1 MNYYRFPEKPVTKLC
16 MFLILLA
23 LQVVARSTMFTST
36 LIGFG
41 KCQVLMLALVAVS
54 GIAFLLYN
62 RKQLRQI
69 LTDRRMLAL
78 GIAAVLIF
86 VPMLVK
92 RDWQALYVTI
102 FLGWAF
108 AIFLTYFTTVEEL
121 GKYYVVLMTALGAA
135 SLVGTFVLKPLAL
148 AGVLPAHYFL
158 STGGWT
164 MLNFGVTFVSVM
176 NEDMLETF
184 RAFGIFR
191 EPGLFQIFLFVAI
204 ELNNDWVEWK
214 KPWQMWAVD
223 AVLFAAMLVT
233 FATGGV
239 LALGIYL
246 VFLFFDKGLYRNKT
260 MRIGAAA
267 LVLLGAAAV
276 AAALAQGGSWSV
288 ELIGMVDK
296 ITSRTDSYTSRLDS
310 LAANGRMFL
319 AHPIFGGKLSE
330 VVYATANNTTTS
342 PIIFAGFGLI
352 TGLVH
357 VLSWAALSWKKER
370 SLLLNLILLGI
381 LFVPFNTQNVIYD
394 MFFWM
399 FPVMALTQRGLPEL
413 EKIRRGKRG

>member
-1 MNYYRFPEKPVTKLC
+1 MNYYRFPEKPVNKIWA
-16 MFLILLA
+16 FLILLA

-41 KCQVLMLALVAVS
+41 KSQLLMLALVAVS

-86 VPMLVK
+86 VPMLAK

-148 AGVLPAHYFL
+148 SGVLPAHYFL
-158 STGGWT
+158 SHGGWT

-176 NEDMLETF
+176 NENMQETF

-191 EPGLFQIFLFVAI
+191 EPGLFQVFLFIAI
-204 ELNNDWVEWK
+204 ELNNDWVDWK
-214 KPWQMWAVD
+214 KPWQMWVVD
-223 AVLFAAMLVT
+223 AILFATMLVT

-239 LALGIYL
+239 LALGVYL

-267 LVLLGAAAV
+267 LVILGIAAL
-276 AAALAQGGSWSV
+276 AAALAQGGTWAT
-288 ELIGMVDK
+288 ELIGMMEK
-296 ITSRTDSYTSRLDS
+296 FTNRTDSYTARVDS
-310 LAANGRMFL
+310 LVANGRMFL
-319 AHPIFGGKLSE
+319 THPIFGGKLSE
-330 VVYATANNTTTS
+330 VMYSTANNTTTS

-370 SLLLNLILLGI
+370 NLLLNLILLGI

-413 EKIRRGKRG
+413 EKIRKGKGA

>member
-1 MNYYRFPEKPVTKLC
+1 MNYYRFPEKPVTKIWA
-16 MFLILLA
+16 FLIMLA
-23 LQVVARSTMFTST
+23 LQAVARSTMFTST

-78 GIAAVLIF
+78 GVAAVLIF

-102 FLGWAF
+102 FLGCAF
-108 AIFLTYFTTVEEL
+108 AVFLTYFTTVEEL

-148 AGVLPAHYFL
+148 SGVLPAHYFL
-158 STGGWT
+158 SHGGWT

-176 NEDMLETF
+176 NENMQETF

-191 EPGLFQIFLFVAI
+191 EPGLFQVFLFIAI
-204 ELNNDWVEWK
+204 ELNNDWVDWK
-214 KPWQMWAVD
+214 KPWQLWAVD
-223 AVLFAAMLVT
+223 AILFATMLVT

-239 LALGIYL
+239 LALGVYL

-260 MRIGAAA
+260 MRMGAAA
-267 LVLLGAAAV
+267 LVILGLAALT
-276 AAALAQGGSWSV
+276 AALAQGGTWAT
-288 ELIGMVDK
+288 ELIGMMEK
-296 ITSRTDSYTSRLDS
+296 FTNRTDSYTARVDS
-310 LAANGRMFL
+310 LVANGRMFL
-319 AHPIFGGKLSE
+319 SHPIFGGKLSE
-330 VVYATANNTTTS
+330 VMYSTPNNTTTS

-370 SLLLNLILLGI
+370 NLLLNLILLGI

-413 EKIRRGKRG
+413 EKIRKGKGA

>member
-16 MFLILLA
+16 VFLILLA
-23 LQVVARSTMFTST
+23 LQ
-36 LIGFG
+36 
-41 KCQVLMLALVAVS
+41 LVAVS
-54 GIAFLLYN
+54 GISFLLYN
-62 RKQLRQI
+62 RKQLKQI

-78 GIAAVLIF
+78 GIAAALIF
-86 VPMLVK
+86 VPMLAK

-148 AGVLPAHYFL
+148 SGVLPAHYFL
-158 STGGWT
+158 SHGGWT

-176 NEDMLETF
+176 NENMQETF

-191 EPGLFQIFLFVAI
+191 EPGLFQVFLFIAI
-204 ELNNDWVEWK
+204 ELNNDWVDWK

-223 AVLFAAMLVT
+223 AILFATMLVT

-239 LALGIYL
+239 LALGVYL

-260 MRIGAAA
+260 MRMGAAA
-267 LVLLGAAAV
+267 LVILGIAAL
-276 AAALAQGGSWSV
+276 AAALAQGGTWAT
-288 ELIGMVDK
+288 ELIGMMEK
-296 ITSRTDSYTSRLDS
+296 FTNRTDSYTARVDS
-310 LAANGRMFL
+310 LVANGRMFL

-330 VVYATANNTTTS
+330 VMYSTPNNTTTS

-370 SLLLNLILLGI
+370 NLLLNLILLGI

-413 EKIRRGKRG
+413 EKIRKGKGA

>member
-16 MFLILLA
+16 VFLILLA
-23 LQVVARSTMFTST
+23 LQ
-36 LIGFG
+36 
-41 KCQVLMLALVAVS
+41 LVAVS
-54 GIAFLLYN
+54 GISFLLYN
-62 RKQLRQI
+62 RKQLKQI

-78 GIAAVLIF
+78 GIAAALIF
-86 VPMLVK
+86 VPMLAK

-148 AGVLPAHYFL
+148 SGVLPAHYFL
-158 STGGWT
+158 SHGGWT

-176 NEDMLETF
+176 NENMQETF

-191 EPGLFQIFLFVAI
+191 EPGLFQVFLFIAI
-204 ELNNDWVEWK
+204 ELNNDWVDWK

-223 AVLFAAMLVT
+223 AILFATMLVT

-239 LALGIYL
+239 LALGVYL

-260 MRIGAAA
+260 MRRGAAA
-267 LVLLGAAAV
+267 LVILGIAAL
-276 AAALAQGGSWSV
+276 AAALAQGGTWAT
-288 ELIGMVDK
+288 ELIGMMEK
-296 ITSRTDSYTSRLDS
+296 FTNRTDSYTARVDS
-310 LAANGRMFL
+310 LVANGRMFL

-330 VVYATANNTTTS
+330 VMYSTPNNTTTS

-370 SLLLNLILLGI
+370 NLLLNLILLGI

-413 EKIRRGKRG
+413 EKIRKGKGA

>member
-1 MNYYRFPEKPVTKLC
+1 MNYYRFPEKPVTKIWA
-16 MFLILLA
+16 FLIMLA
-23 LQVVARSTMFTST
+23 LQAVARSTMFTST

-78 GIAAVLIF
+78 GVAAVLIF

-92 RDWQALYVTI
+92 RDWQALYVTV

-121 GKYYVVLMTALGAA
+121 GKYYVVLMTALGAV

-148 AGVLPAHYFL
+148 SGVLPAHYFL
-158 STGGWT
+158 SHGGWT

-176 NEDMLETF
+176 NENMQETF

-191 EPGLFQIFLFVAI
+191 EPGLFQVFLFIAI
-204 ELNNDWVEWK
+204 ELNNDWVDWK
-214 KPWQMWAVD
+214 KPWQLWAVD
-223 AVLFAAMLVT
+223 AILFATMLVT

-239 LALGIYL
+239 LALGVYL

-260 MRIGAAA
+260 MRMGAAA
-267 LVLLGAAAV
+267 LVILGLAALT
-276 AAALAQGGSWSV
+276 AALAQGGTWAT
-288 ELIGMVDK
+288 ELIGMMEK
-296 ITSRTDSYTSRLDS
+296 FTNRTDSYTARVDS
-310 LAANGRMFL
+310 LVANGRMFL
-319 AHPIFGGKLSE
+319 SHPIFGGKLSE
-330 VVYATANNTTTS
+330 VMYSTANNTTTS
-342 PIIFAGFGLI
+342 PIIFAGFGLV
-352 TGLVH
+352 TGAVH

-413 EKIRRGKRG
+413 EKIRKGKEA

>member
-1 MNYYRFPEKPVTKLC
+1 MNYYRFPEKPVTKIWA
-16 MFLILLA
+16 FLIMLA
-23 LQVVARSTMFTST
+23 LQAVARSTMFTST

-78 GIAAVLIF
+78 GVAAVLIF

-102 FLGWAF
+102 FLGCAF
-108 AIFLTYFTTVEEL
+108 AVFLTYFTTVEEL

-148 AGVLPAHYFL
+148 SGVLPAHYFL
-158 STGGWT
+158 SHGGWT

-176 NEDMLETF
+176 NENMQETF

-191 EPGLFQIFLFVAI
+191 EPGLFQVFLFIAI
-204 ELNNDWVEWK
+204 ELNNDWVDWK
-214 KPWQMWAVD
+214 KPWQLWAVD
-223 AVLFAAMLVT
+223 AILFATMLVT

-239 LALGIYL
+239 LALGVYL

-260 MRIGAAA
+260 MRMGAAA
-267 LVLLGAAAV
+267 LVILGLAALT
-276 AAALAQGGSWSV
+276 AALAQGGTWAT
-288 ELIGMVDK
+288 ELIGMMEK
-296 ITSRTDSYTSRLDS
+296 FTNRTDSYTARVDS

-319 AHPIFGGKLSE
+319 AHPIFGGKLSQ
-330 VVYATANNTTTS
+330 VMYSTANNTTTS

-352 TGLVH
+352 TGAVH

-370 SLLLNLILLGI
+370 NLLLNLILLGI

-413 EKIRRGKRG
+413 EKIRQGKGA

>member
-1 MNYYRFPEKPVTKLC
+1 MNYYRFPEKPVTKFC
-16 MFLILLA
+16 VFLILLA

-41 KCQVLMLALVAVS
+41 KCQALMLALVAVS

-62 RKQLRQI
+62 RKQLKQI

-78 GIAAVLIF
+78 GIAAALIF
-86 VPMLVK
+86 VPMLAK

-148 AGVLPAHYFL
+148 SGVIPAHYFL
-158 STGGWT
+158 SHGGWT

-176 NEDMLETF
+176 NESFLETF

-204 ELNNDWVEWK
+204 ELNNDWVDWK

-223 AVLFAAMLVT
+223 AILFATMLVT

-239 LALGIYL
+239 LALGVYL

-267 LVLLGAAAV
+267 LVILGIAAL
-276 AAALAQGGSWSV
+276 AAALAQGGTWAT
-288 ELIGMVDK
+288 ELIGMMEK
-296 ITSRTDSYTSRLDS
+296 FTNRTDSYTSRVDS

-330 VVYATANNTTTS
+330 VMYSTANNTTTS

-370 SLLLNLILLGI
+370 NLLLNLILLGI
-381 LFVPFNTQNVIYD
+381 LFVPFNTQNVIHD
-394 MFFWM
+394 LFFWM

-413 EKIRRGKRG
+413 EKIRKGKGA